1 MVREILFVQDKTKI
15 IKTIYQEILATMIVD
30 EHINDFN
37 NICLILYG
45 VFWSVLVNEIRH
57 VILMSN
63 DIKKILVAVRL
74 ARTSKKLF
82 ENIFIVTVTKAAIM
96 HWLLLVTCFIGSLFL
111 RLWGVSWY
119 LLQHAY
125 DIKQNLGN
133 HEKLIMFYSQ
143 CFIMY
148 ICF

>member
-1 MVREILFVQDKTKI
+1 
-15 IKTIYQEILATMIVD
+15 MIVD

-125 DIKQNLGN
+125 DIK
-133 HEKLIMFYSQ
+133 
-143 CFIMY
+143 
-148 ICF
+148 